1 MDSQTIVVKSY
12 LDEPLRGR
20 SLSTMADGT
29 GAESTLRARVGRAV
43 AARRAELGL
52 SQQGLAARARVSR
65 TFVSSIET
73 GSQAPSFV
81 VLSQVA
87 AALRTTTGALLG
99 ETSAPAAPPD
109 SRLSPA
115 RDRVGRLRQEVE
127 ALHRLLAPED
137 EPFEAGPPRIVS
149 LEEVGRRRKKATEP
163 VPENLVRLPIVGER
177 LAAGMG
183 SWPER
188 PDDEFRWVTF
198 REDWTGLSYPK
209 DHTRYVLAKLGDESV
224 ADSMAPDILPGS
236 LVLLDYSDGARVE
249 VDDGKPYLCV
259 VRDGADEPELA
270 VKYVERIYV
279 GAEVRRLRLISGNKE
294 KYDPFE
300 VQLEAGQPIQH
311 VVRARVV
318 WWATT
323 VE

>member
-1 MDSQTIVVKSY
+1 MSTDRFADRLRELIPDGQVMRVAKRAGVSWRT
-12 LDEPLRGR
+12 LDRWRNGQNDDARLS
-20 SLSTMADGT
+20 SLQ
-29 GAESTLRARVGRAV
+29 AV
-43 AARRAELGL
+43 A
-52 SQQGLAARARVSR
+52 
-65 TFVSSIET
+65 
-73 GSQAPSFV
+73 
-81 VLSQVA
+81 
-87 AALRTTTGALLG
+87 GALGITLHELLG
-99 ETSAPAAPPD
+99 IASMPHIRSVRVDDP
-109 SRLSPA
+109 RLSPA

-127 ALHRLLAPED
+127 ALHRLLAPAD
-137 EPFEAGPPRIVS
+137 EPFESSGPPRIVS
-149 LEEVGRRRKKATEP
+149 LEEVGKRGKKP
-163 VPENLVRLPIVGER
+163 VPPPENLVRLPIVGER

-224 ADSMAPDILPGS
+224 ADSMSPDILPGS

-249 VDDGKPYLCV
+249 VEDGKPYLCV

-323 VE
+323 AD

>member
-1 MDSQTIVVKSY
+1 MSTDRFADRLRELIPDGQVMRVAKRAGVSWRT
-12 LDEPLRGR
+12 LDRWRNGQNDDARLS
-20 SLSTMADGT
+20 SLQ
-29 GAESTLRARVGRAV
+29 AV
-43 AARRAELGL
+43 A
-52 SQQGLAARARVSR
+52 
-65 TFVSSIET
+65 
-73 GSQAPSFV
+73 
-81 VLSQVA
+81 
-87 AALRTTTGALLG
+87 GALGITLHELLG
-99 ETSAPAAPPD
+99 IASMPHIRSVRVDDP
-109 SRLSPA
+109 RLSPA
-115 RDRVGRLRQEVE
+115 RDRVGRLRHEVE

-137 EPFEAGPPRIVS
+137 QPFEAGRPRIVDI
-149 LEEVGRRRKKATEP
+149 EEVGKRRKKAPEP
-163 VPENLVRLPIVGER
+163 PPENLVRLPIVGER
-177 LAAGMG
+177 LAAGLG

-224 ADSMAPDILPGS
+224 ADSMTPDILPGS
-236 LVLLDYSDGARVE
+236 LVLLDFSDGARVE

-270 VKYVERIYV
+270 VKYVRRVFEGRV
-279 GAEVRRLRLISGNKE
+279 VRALKLISGNAE
-294 KYDPFE
+294 KYRPHE
-300 VQLEAGQPIQH
+300 VRLEADQPIQH

>member
-1 MDSQTIVVKSY
+1 MSY
-12 LDEPLRGR
+12 LHVVRTRPPTWQDVAPRVKALVEKNFASQKAFAKALGEE
-20 SLSTMADGT
+20 
-29 GAESTLRARVGRAV
+29 ESTVSQWLSGKRNPRVDVAIRAV
-43 AARRAELGL
+43 R
-52 SQQGLAARARVSR
+52 LAGGVWS
-65 TFVSSIET
+65 
-73 GSQAPSFV
+73 
-81 VLSQVA
+81 
-87 AALRTTTGALLG
+87 ALFDEG
-99 ETSAPAAPPD
+99 PD
-109 SRLSPA
+109 IPDPRLSPA

-127 ALHRLLAPED
+127 ALHRLLAPAD
-137 EPFEAGPPRIVS
+137 EPFESSGPPRIVS
-149 LEEVGRRRKKATEP
+149 IEEVGKRGKKP
-163 VPENLVRLPIVGER
+163 VPPPENLVRLPIVGER

-188 PDDEFRWVTF
+188 PDDDFRWVTF

-224 ADSMAPDILPGS
+224 ADSMTPDILPGS

-270 VKYVERIYV
+270 VKYVRRVFEGR
-279 GAEVRRLRLISGNKE
+279 EVRALKLISGNAE
-294 KYDPFE
+294 KYRPHE
-300 VQLEAGQPIQH
+300 VRLEEGQPIQH